1 VRASR
6 GSVLV
11 LAVLALLSRPTT
23 ASADHGK
30 IDVVVLQNGDR
41 ITCEILSLTRG
52 KLSVKTDAMSTISI
66 KWIEVEAIAS
76 PVPYE
81 VELASGRRLL
91 GSLVESTGKMLR
103 VKTTGDEEAFEF
115 IQVVRIDPMER
126 GFWQRL
132 DGSINLGFSFTEA
145 DTTTQWSLNA
155 DANRRTQK
163 YLFAG
168 SYDSLLSIHDS
179 DDSDD
184 DRQTRNQLTLVIQRF
199 VSRRWFGALLT
210 QGTQNEE
217 LGLKLRT
224 VIAATAGRDIV
235 TSNRTTFSA
244 FAGVSYTREQFVDE
258 PGEDRPEA
266 VQGLRWDY
274 FSFVDHEVDLSNSVL
289 LFEGLDA
296 GRRIRLE
303 LSSEVQFKIVGDL
316 RWTLNLFESYDSA
329 PPEEQKKN
337 DLGISAALGW
347 TF

>member
-1 VRASR
+1 MGARCARA
-6 GSVLV
+6 
-11 LAVLALLSRPTT
+11 LAFAALLFSFP
-23 ASADHGK
+23 AVAAADHGK

-81 VELASGRRLL
+81 VELDSGRRLL

-103 VKTTGDEEAFEF
+103 VKTSAGEETFEF
-115 IQVVRIDPMER
+115 MQVVRIEPMEA

-132 DGSINLGFSFTEA
+132 DGSINVGFSFTEA
-145 DTTTQWSLNA
+145 DTTTQWSINA
-155 DANRRTQK
+155 DASRRTQK

-168 SYDSLLSIHDS
+168 SYDSLLSIDR
-179 DDSDD
+179 SDD
-184 DRQTRNQLTLVIQRF
+184 DRQTRNQLTFVAQRF
-199 VSRRWFGALLT
+199 VSRRWFTALLT

-224 VIAATAGRDIV
+224 VVGATAGRDIV
-235 TSNRTTFSA
+235 ESNRSTFSA
-244 FAGVSYTREQFVDE
+244 LAGVSYTREQFTDE

-266 VQGLRWDY
+266 VQGLRWDF
-274 FSFVDHEVDLSNSVL
+274 FSFVDHEVDLSNSIL

-303 LSSEVQFKIVGDL
+303 LSSQTQFKIVGDL

-329 PPEEQKKN
+329 PPEGQKKN

>member
-1 VRASR
+1 VPATRD
-6 GSVLV
+6 SVV
-11 LAVLALLSRPTT
+11 AFAVVALLSCP
-23 ASADHGK
+23 AMAFADHGK

-103 VKTTGDEEAFEF
+103 VNTAAGDETFEF
-115 IQVVRIDPMER
+115 MQVIRIEPMEA

-145 DTTTQWSLNA
+145 DTTTQWSLNT
-155 DANRRTQK
+155 DASRRTQK
-163 YLFAG
+163 YYFAA
-168 SYDSLLSIHDS
+168 SYDSLLSI

-184 DRQTRNQLTLVIQRF
+184 AHQTRNQLTLIIQRF
-199 VSRRWFGALLT
+199 VSRRWFTALLT

-217 LGLKLRT
+217 LGLRLRT
-224 VIAATAGRDIV
+224 VIGATAGRDIV
-235 TSNRTTFSA
+235 ESNRTIFSA
-244 FAGVSYTREQFVDE
+244 LAGVGYTREQFVDE

-266 VQGLRWDY
+266 VQGLRWDW
-274 FSFVDHEVDLSNSVL
+274 FSFVDHEVDLSNSIL

-303 LSSEVQFKIVGDL
+303 LSSRMQFKIVGDL

-329 PPEEQKKN
+329 PPEGQKKN